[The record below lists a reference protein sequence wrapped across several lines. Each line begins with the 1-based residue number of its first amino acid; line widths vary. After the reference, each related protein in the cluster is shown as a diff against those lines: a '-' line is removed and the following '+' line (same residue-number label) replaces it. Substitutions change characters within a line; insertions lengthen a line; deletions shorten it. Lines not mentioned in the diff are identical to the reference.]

1 MAYRGFHGTG
11 ALTVAQGA
19 PQLWFGRREGRLKF
33 GPITWQGRAVT
44 FLYLFLVA
52 VAIFTYSQLALD
64 RGRRGLLHGRVL
76 VRGRAEVRSDEALAT
91 GVVTAAPTAAREFT
105 RGGGHL
111 GSAGHA
117 AAETPMIAMSGMGG
131 PPPGAGNGIVVDA
144 FHSALTRQGL
154 LIFAVL
160 LVLVVAWNAL
170 RSVQYRRAA
179 ASGIPWPPPPRRL
192 APEPVARRVL
202 RVGFGLI
209 WVFDGLLQAQA
220 SMPTGL
226 ATEVLRPAAATS
238 PGWVQHLVDFG
249 ATTWDLHPVPAAT
262 ASVWIQV
269 GIGLFLLVAP
279 RGRWSRAA
287 GVVSLGWALVVWS
300 FGEAFGGVFAPGLTV
315 LFGAPGAV
323 LFYAVAGGLI
333 ALPDRAW
340 VGPRLGRIVTGSA
353 GAFLLGMA
361 VLQAWPGRGFWQGGT
376 TASPG
381 TLAGM
386 AAQMS
391 ATPQPHVL
399 SSAVSGFASL
409 DRGHGWGVNLFVVA
423 ALALLGLAFLSG
435 RRRVMFPALV
445 VLIVLGLAD
454 WVLIEDFGF
463 LGGVGTDPNSM
474 PPLLLL
480 VTGGY
485 LALVRAPASMEVPA
499 PAADE
504 ATSTVGRPGWA
515 TVDSGYA
522 GRLALAAGALFVVL
536 VGSVPMA
543 SASVNRQADPIVTES
558 VDGPPADIGGHAPDF
573 NLVDQHGHPVTLTS
587 LRGDTVALTF
597 LDPVCTTDC
606 PLIAQEFRATDRMLG
621 ASANKVKFVAIAAN
635 PHVPLRRRPRR
646 LRPPGGDEHTLQLAL
661 PHRPHGAAAR
671 GAQRLRGRGRRP
683 ARRRD
688 GGPRRLR
695 LRH

>member
-1 MAYRGFHGTG
+1 
-11 ALTVAQGA
+11 
-19 PQLWFGRREGRLKF
+19 
-33 GPITWQGRAVT
+33 
-44 FLYLFLVA
+44 
-52 VAIFTYSQLALD
+52 
-64 RGRRGLLHGRVL
+64 
-76 VRGRAEVRSDEALAT
+76 
-91 GVVTAAPTAAREFT
+91 
-105 RGGGHL
+105 
-111 GSAGHA
+111 
-117 AAETPMIAMSGMGG
+117 MIAMSGMGG
-131 PPPGAGNGIVVDA
+131 PPQGAGTSIIVDA

-154 LIFAVL
+154 LIFVVL

-202 RVGFGLI
+202 RVGFALI

-220 SMPTGL
+220 SMPTGM
-226 ATEVLRPAAATS
+226 ATQVLRPAATTS
-238 PGWVQHLVDFG
+238 PGWVQHLVNFG
-249 ATTWDLHPVPAAT
+249 ATTWALHPVPAA
-262 ASVWIQV
+262 AAAVWIQV
-269 GIGLFLLVAP
+269 GIGVFLLVAP

-287 GVVSLGWALVVWS
+287 GLVSLGWALVVWS

-340 VGPRLGRIVTGSA
+340 VGPRLGRIVTGSV

-376 TASPG
+376 TSSPG

-399 SSAVSGFASL
+399 SSSVSWFASF
-409 DRGHGWGVNLFVVA
+409 DRGHGWGVNLFVVV

-435 RRRVMFPALV
+435 RRRVLLPALV

-454 WVLIEDFGF
+454 WVFIEDFGF

-474 PPLLLL
+474 LPLLLL

-485 LALVRAPASMEVPA
+485 LAVVRAPESLEVPA
-499 PAADE
+499 PAAGE
-504 ATSTVGRPGWA
+504 ATSTVVRPGWA
-515 TVDSGYA
+515 AVDSGYA
-522 GRLALAAGALFVVL
+522 GRLALAAGAIFVVL

-558 VDGPPADIGGHAPDF
+558 VDGPPADIGGRAPDF
-573 NLVDQHGHPVTLTS
+573 NLVDQHGHPVTLAS

-606 PLIAQEFRATDRMLG
+606 PLIAQEFRATDQMLG
-621 ASANKVKFVAIAAN
+621 ASASKVKFVAIAAN
-635 PHVPLRRRPRR
+635 PLYHSVADIDAFDRQEGMNTLSNWLFLTGPTPR
-646 LRPPGGDEHTLQLAL
+646 LRAVLNAYGVEDVVLPAGGMVGHADSAYVID
-661 PHRPHGAAAR
+661 AR
-671 GAQRLRGRGRRP
+671 GNSRVALDDDPGSESVDASSFSSLLVDEVTRVMNS
-683 ARRRD
+683 
-688 GGPRRLR
+688 
-695 LRH
+695 